1 MGKLRTMLFA
11 GAAGAALMYFL
22 DPDRG
27 EGRRAMA
34 RDRVNSVARRGAM
47 NVERQT
53 RYREGQVGGLMHQ
66 VRTRGEEGPPA
77 DDIALKDR
85 VESEVFGRR
94 GFPKGKVNVEV
105 IDGRARIDGE
115 LETQAEI
122 DEVVDDVKSVSG
134 VREVESYLHVKGTA
148 APNKAAARRAG

>member
-1 MGKLRTMLFA
+1 
-11 GAAGAALMYFL
+11 MYFF

-34 RDRVNSVARRGAM
+34 RDRFDGVMRRGKL
-47 NVERQT
+47 NIERQA
-53 RYREGQVGGLMHQ
+53 RYREGQVEGLMHQ
-66 VRTRGEEGPPA
+66 VKTRGQEGPVV

-105 IDGRARIDGE
+105 VKGRARLDGE
-115 LETQAEI
+115 LDSESEI
-122 DEVVDDVKSVSG
+122 DEVIDEVRSVPG
-134 VREVESYLHVKGTA
+134 VREIESYLHVKGTA
-148 APNKAAARRAG
+148 APSKATARRAG